1 MPGYINDPNRWEEN
15 TLFGQAQPSINRPHA
30 PWRHDAKDTS
40 RKAGQDA
47 LGRSGTQRR
56 KIYDAVFLAGSRGM
70 TSDEIGNKLGM
81 PPQSVSARVN
91 GLVADGH
98 LVDSGQR
105 RKSQWGRDAIV
116 WVAR

>member
-1 MPGYINDPNRWEEN
+1 MPGYIHDPNAWEEG
-15 TLFGQAQPSINRPHA
+15 TLFAVPKPPIERPHA
-30 PWRHDAKDTS
+30 PWRRDAKDTS

-56 KIYDAVFLAGSRGM
+56 RIYDLVFLQGSRGM
-70 TSDEIGNKLGM
+70 TNDEIGAKLQL

-98 LVDSGQR
+98 LYDSGQR
-105 RKSQWGRDAIV
+105 RQTQWGRDAIV
-116 WVAR
+116 WCAQ

>member
-1 MPGYINDPNRWEEN
+1 MPGYIFDPNKWEED
-15 TLFGQAQPSINRPHA
+15 TLFALPKPDLERPHA
-30 PWRHDAKDTS
+30 PWRRDAKDTS

-56 KIYDAVFLAGSRGM
+56 KIYDAVFLAGSRGL
-70 TSDEIGNKLGM
+70 TNDEIGAKLQL

-98 LVDSGQR
+98 LYDSGQR
-105 RKSQWGRDAIV
+105 RLTQWNREAIG
-116 WVAR
+116 WCAQ